1 MRSPH
6 WIALF
11 VAVGLFVVGYCLLAP
26 LALPK
31 LWQMRH
37 KEGSLRIQIASLEK
51 QVEKLNLEA
60 SLLSGDTK
68 DSLEYLE
75 YIARKEHGF
84 IGHDELLLLINEP
97 TGKNHNH
104 EKNFYP

>member
-6 WIALF
+6 WNAVFIAISLF
-11 VAVGLFVVGYCLLAP
+11 LVGYCLLAP

-37 KEGSLRIQIASLEK
+37 KDSSLRGEIASLKK
-51 QVEKLNLEA
+51 QVQKLNLEA
-60 SLLSGDTK
+60 ALLIGDTR

-75 YIARKEHGF
+75 YVARKEHGF
-84 IGHDELLLLINEP
+84 IGHGELLLLLNEP
-97 TGKNHNH
+97 LGK
-104 EKNFYP
+104 KSKP

>member
-6 WIALF
+6 WIAVF
-11 VAVGLFVVGYCLLAP
+11 VAISLFLVGYCLLAP

-37 KEGSLRIQIASLEK
+37 KEGSLRGEIASLKK
-51 QVEKLNLEA
+51 QVQKLNLEA
-60 SLLSGDTK
+60 SLLSGDTR

-75 YIARKEHGF
+75 YVARKEHGF
-84 IGHDELLLLINEP
+84 IGHGELLLLLNEP
-97 TGKNHNH
+97 LGKKANH
-104 EKNFYP
+104 EKNIYP